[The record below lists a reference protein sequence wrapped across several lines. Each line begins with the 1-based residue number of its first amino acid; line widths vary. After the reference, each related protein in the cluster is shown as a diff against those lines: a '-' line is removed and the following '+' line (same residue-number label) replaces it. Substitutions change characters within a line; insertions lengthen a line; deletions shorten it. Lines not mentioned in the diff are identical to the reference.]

1 MHLSGFCHRAAWLAA
16 LVLAGCGGGGGDRV
30 AGGNVGTEAGNA
42 VSARLVH
49 ADGRSASGVSLVV
62 RPAQAI
68 DSSGRSAWVRAVTD
82 SQGVARFELPQDGAW
97 TLEAR
102 LGDDGVR
109 LELPQTAMAE
119 VSDTL
124 RDLVRLEGVM
134 LGADSGQRVVLP
146 GLARSAVVGSGGA
159 FRFEDLPQGRTPVQL
174 ADGRSWTLNAPL
186 PASVVLSAPT
196 EQLRLA
202 WWAVLSGTA
211 PVVGSGLVFDSL
223 VKPGVDSSEGSFQ
236 EAVLGSTLGRLDGA
250 ALSNAGAFSLSMRLR
265 LTSPAIGSIWLLD
278 AGDSAD
284 KPGLRIGVGGGKIR
298 VVASGLDTAFAVPT
312 PAGWATWVAGFDGKW
327 LVVWSGGVE
336 RVRLELPGLADRT
349 GWTRRDLGSG
359 GGMQLGAILVWDRF
373 ADGATVSARPS
384 VHRF

>member
-1 MHLSGFCHRAAWLAA
+1 M
-16 LVLAGCGGGGGDRV
+16 

-42 VSARLVH
+42 VSARLVL
-49 ADGRSASGVSLVV
+49 ADGRSAAGASVVV

-68 DSSGRSAWVRAVTD
+68 DSSGRSVWVRAVTD
-82 SQGVARFELPQDGAW
+82 SHGVARFALPQEGAW
-97 TLEAR
+97 TLEAT

-109 LELPQTAMAE
+109 LELPQTAMAQ

-124 RDLVRLEGVM
+124 RDLVRLEGVL

-159 FRFEDLPQGRTPVQL
+159 FRFEDLPQGKTLVQV

-186 PASVVLSAPT
+186 PASLVLAAPA

-202 WWAVLSGTA
+202 WWAALSGTS
-211 PVVGSGLVFDSL
+211 PVAGTGLAFDAIAI
-223 VKPGVDSSEGSFQ
+223 PGVDSMEGAFQ
-236 EAVLGSTLGRLDGA
+236 EAVLGSTLGRMDGA
-250 ALSNAGAFSLSMRLR
+250 ALSNTGSFSLSMRLR
-265 LTSPAIGSIWLLD
+265 LTSPSIGSIWLLD
-278 AGDSAD
+278 AGDSVD

-298 VVASGLDTAFAVPT
+298 VVTSGLDTALATPT
-312 PAGWATWVAGFDGKW
+312 PVGWATWVAGFDGKW

-336 RVRLELPGLADRT
+336 RVRLELPGLADRS

-359 GGMQLGAILVWDRF
+359 GGMQVGAILVWDRF
-373 ADGATVSARPS
+373 VDGAAVSARPS
-384 VHRF
+384 VRRF